1 MPSSRQP
8 RSTFRTGVYDSCPM
22 DGFDFEAVAEIA
34 KLPPDYEIAYMISV
48 GKGTKPA
55 WPKPGQLH
63 LDDVVIEDRLEL

>member
-1 MPSSRQP
+1 
-8 RSTFRTGVYDSCPM
+8 M

-48 GKGTKPA
+48 GKGTKQA